1 MWPRFLVGLGLLLVG
16 CGGKTGNYQVDY
28 AGPIALQ
35 LVNQTSRPIE
45 HVFIFPRGT
54 TNRGTSWTSL
64 APGASTTLNLK
75 EGTFELAAVSA
86 KRRIDDKFSETPEAT
101 AQLELREDLAS
112 TSRKLIFYDAGQ
124 RPAGVDE
131 RGTLGV
137 MFTLSTP
144 GPKKQDEPP
153 AELPADAIDDAQ
165 GAPTPASDAPAE
177 PAP

>member
-1 MWPRFLVGLGLLLVG
+1 MWPRFLLGLVLVG

-35 LVNQTSRPIE
+35 LVNETSRPIE
-45 HVFIFPRGT
+45 HVYIFPRGT
-54 TNRGTSWTSL
+54 TNRGTSWTTL
-64 APGASTTLNLK
+64 APGASTTLKLK

-112 TSRKLIFYDAGQ
+112 TPRKLIFYDNGQ
-124 RPAGVDE
+124 RPADIDE

-137 MFTLSTP
+137 MFTLSSP
-144 GPKKQDEPP
+144 GPKAPQGEPS
-153 AELPADAIDDAQ
+153 AEGTDP
-165 GAPTPASDAPAE
+165 SAE
-177 PAP
+177 PAAPPSDVAPAP